1 MTEQPPRAEYRT
13 AEYRIEDLAHLS
25 GATVRTIRAYQDRGL
40 LPRPE
45 RRGRA
50 NVYGAA
56 HLARLRQIADLLDRG
71 YTLASIKE
79 LLEAWDAGR
88 DLGGVLG
95 LVAEIDGPWT
105 DEEASRISRTDL
117 DAAFG
122 GSPDETALAEA
133 VELGVLE
140 RIPDRD
146 DEYLVPSPQELAV
159 AAELHSA
166 GVPLTAIA
174 GHLREVRGQ
183 VEHIAARF
191 LDFTTEHVFQQFLDH
206 PPTEAET
213 AEAATLVRRLRPLA
227 QQTIDA
233 ELARAMRTLA
243 TQYLR
248 HHLSEALP
256 AEARRP
262 GGRAADAEAGTGAET
277 GASTGADAEAS
288 TGADAGATA
297 EGSVEACAKGGIEGG
312 VEAGAVGPSVDGAG
326 RGPGRAG
333 AGSVPAPRAAPGLP
347 PVPPSAPGPVADS
360 HTAAAPPSAPRPVA
374 APRTAAAP
382 PSAPET
388 VLLPAEAVQA
398 VRALVGAENTAAFIA
413 AAAHREVQAR
423 TMDALVASSSGGGIG
438 IDTAS
443 ADNAGAPE
451 DTPDTAIAPDAPG
464 TCEAPGYHPESTARA
479 ADQAARPPIGQ
490 ADGQTDTWTNDRAD
504 NRATDDRAADQADHR
519 TSDSSTQA
527 REDHH

>member
-1 MTEQPPRAEYRT
+1 MTEQPPT

-50 NVYGAA
+50 NVYGET

-79 LLEAWDAGR
+79 LLAAWDAGL

-105 DEEASRISRTDL
+105 DEEASRISRPDL

-122 GSPDETALAEA
+122 GTSDEEAIAEA

-140 RIPDRD
+140 RIPGKD
-146 DEYLVPSPQELAV
+146 DEFLVPSPQELAV

-166 GVPLTAIA
+166 GVPLLAIS
-174 GHLREVRGQ
+174 GHLRELRGQ
-183 VEHIAARF
+183 VEHIASRF
-191 LDFTTEHVFQQFLDH
+191 LDFTTEHVFQPFLDH
-206 PPTEAET
+206 PPTDAEA

-243 TQYLR
+243 TRYLR

-256 AEARRP
+256 AGAEPVARA
-262 GGRAADAEAGTGAET
+262 GTAAKAVTKAEAV
-277 GASTGADAEAS
+277 AEAV
-288 TGADAGATA
+288 T
-297 EGSVEACAKGGIEGG
+297 EAVVA
-312 VEAGAVGPSVDGAG
+312 
-326 RGPGRAG
+326 
-333 AGSVPAPRAAPGLP
+333 
-347 PVPPSAPGPVADS
+347 APGPV
-360 HTAAAPPSAPRPVA
+360 TG
-374 APRTAAAP
+374 PRTATGPTAV
-382 PSAPET
+382 PEA

-398 VRALVGAENTAAFIA
+398 VRALVGAENAAAFIA

-423 TMDALVASSSGGGIG
+423 TMDALTADGGGTSSACG
-438 IDTAS
+438 SQATSTGGSGTAS
-443 ADNAGAPE
+443 AADETAGA
-451 DTPDTAIAPDAPG
+451 DTPHA
-464 TCEAPGYHPESTARA
+464 EH
-479 ADQAARPPIGQ
+479 QAGNEP
-490 ADGQTDTWTNDRAD
+490 
-504 NRATDDRAADQADHR
+504 
-519 TSDSSTQA
+519 
-527 REDHH
+527 